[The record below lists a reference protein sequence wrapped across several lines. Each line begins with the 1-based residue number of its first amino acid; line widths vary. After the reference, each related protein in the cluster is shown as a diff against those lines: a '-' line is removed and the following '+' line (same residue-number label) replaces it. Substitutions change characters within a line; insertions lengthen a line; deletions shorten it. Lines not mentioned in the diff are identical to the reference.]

1 MKDQTGFVLL
11 VVLNVARKNI
21 ELKGCHRGCKIKMI
35 LSTNIDNI
43 IYFYT
48 LIALVAE
55 PFHRSR
61 NDKKCHR
68 VTFAVQKQESP
79 DAKVSCPSGL
89 NSLSTEA

>member
-1 MKDQTGFVLL
+1 
-11 VVLNVARKNI
+11 
-21 ELKGCHRGCKIKMI
+21 MI

-61 NDKKCHR
+61 NARDCHR
-68 VTFAVQKQESP
+68 ATFAVQTQESP

-89 NSLSTEA
+89 NSLSTEAQQWFS